1 MLKEDKIPED
11 AKAIFAQNDQYRDYI
26 TSLNYTVDSYNK
38 IVKTATAEE
47 RSLIEEELKKIDA
60 DIEMGEKELKW
71 KTPGINEYITD
82 IRIKVSDLE
91 TRLQKSKLNVEK
103 IQSIM
108 GIWKDTPLFKRFDAK
123 STLLQL
129 DDKQLRLNN
138 RYKEVEEQGKK
149 IHELLLVDYFVLFNF

>member
-1 MLKEDKIPED
+1 MDMLKEDKIPEE
-11 AKAIFAQNDQYRDYI
+11 AKAIFAQNDQYREYI

-47 RSLIEEELKKIDA
+47 RSLIEEELKKIDGE
-60 DIEMGEKELKW
+60 IEKGEKELKW
-71 KTPGINEYITD
+71 KTPGIKEYITG
-82 IRIKVSDLE
+82 IRTKVSDLE
-91 TRLQKSKLNVEK
+91 TRLQKSQLNVEK

-108 GIWKDTPLFKRFDAK
+108 AIWKDTALFKRFDAK

-149 IHELLLVDYFVLFNF
+149 IHELLLVIS